1 VAEKAIF
8 SNSKLSVGR
17 IKKMLNNPYQQYLQN
32 TVNTA
37 APGELTLMLYN
48 GGLKFLKQ
56 AKIAIA
62 EKNIEEA
69 NNKICRVQEI
79 IAELMSS
86 LNMEIEISKNLY
98 ALYDYMHGRLIQANI
113 NKEIVILEEVEGL
126 LEEMRDTW
134 KEVIKLNRQN
144 KASNN
149 IENKAVGK

>member
-1 VAEKAIF
+1 M
-8 SNSKLSVGR
+8 
-17 IKKMLNNPYQQYLQN
+17 MLNNPYQQYQQN

-37 APGELTLMLYN
+37 TPGELTLMLYN

-62 EKNIEEA
+62 DKNIEEA
-69 NNKICRVQEI
+69 NNKICRVQDI

-86 LNMEIEISKNLY
+86 LNMGVEISKSLY
-98 ALYDYMHGRLIQANI
+98 ALYDFMSDRLIQANI
-113 NKEIVILEEVEGL
+113 KKDVKLLEEVEGL

-144 KASNN
+144 KADTKVES
-149 IENKAVGK
+149 KAVGK

>member
-1 VAEKAIF
+1 
-8 SNSKLSVGR
+8 
-17 IKKMLNNPYQQYLQN
+17 MLNNPYQQYQQN

-37 APGELTLMLYN
+37 TPGELTLMLYN

-62 EKNIEEA
+62 DKNIEEA
-69 NNKICRVQEI
+69 NNKICRVQDI

-86 LNMEIEISKNLY
+86 LNMGVEISKSLY
-98 ALYDYMHGRLIQANI
+98 ALYDFMSDRLIQANI
-113 NKEIVILEEVEGL
+113 KKDVKLLEEVEGL

-144 KASNN
+144 KADTKVES
-149 IENKAVGK
+149 KAVGK